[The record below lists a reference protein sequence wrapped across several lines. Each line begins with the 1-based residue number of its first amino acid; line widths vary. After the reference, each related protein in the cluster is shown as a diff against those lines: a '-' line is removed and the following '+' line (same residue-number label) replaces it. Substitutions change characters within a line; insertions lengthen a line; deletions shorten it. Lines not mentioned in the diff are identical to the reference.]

1 MRISTRKIDD
11 VVVLDMSGKIT
22 TGEPTQ
28 LLRRTFQ
35 ELLEQGE
42 TRFVF
47 NMLKVSW
54 LDSGG
59 IGSVVACHR
68 RVVGKKGVIR
78 LVLKGRA
85 HDLFTMTSLD
95 KVFKIFETVAEAPA
109 SLADWR
115 PGEVLEIG
123 EPDEVDAVS

>member
-1 MRISTRKIDD
+1 
-11 VVVLDMSGKIT
+11 
-22 TGEPTQ
+22 
-28 LLRRTFQ
+28 LLRRMFR

-47 NMLKVSW
+47 SMLKTSW

-59 IGSVVACHR
+59 IGEVVACHR
-68 RVVGKKGVIR
+68 RVVGKQGVIR
-78 LVLKGRA
+78 LALKGRA

-95 KVFKIFETVAEAPA
+95 KVFKIFETVEEALA

-115 PGEVLEIG
+115 PGEVLEIS
-123 EPDEVDAVS
+123 EPDEVDAAS

>member
-11 VVVLDMSGKIT
+11 VVVLDMSGKTT
-22 TGEPTQ
+22 TGEPTK
-28 LLRRTFQ
+28 LLRRAFQ
-35 ELLEQGE
+35 EFLDQGE

-68 RVVGKKGVIR
+68 RVVGKQGVIR
-78 LVLKGRA
+78 LALKGRA

-95 KVFKIFETVAEAPA
+95 KVFKIFETVEEALA
-109 SLADWR
+109 SLADWL
-115 PGEVLEIG
+115 PGEVLEIS
-123 EPDEVDAVS
+123 EPDEMDAAS

>member
-11 VVVLDMSGKIT
+11 VVVLDMSGKTT
-22 TGEPTQ
+22 TGEPTK

-78 LVLKGRA
+78 LALKGRA

-95 KVFKIFETVAEAPA
+95 SVFKIFETVEKALA
-109 SLADWR
+109 SLADWL
-115 PGEVLEIG
+115 PGEVLEIS
-123 EPDEVDAVS
+123 EPDEVDAAS